1 MRKVFAN
8 CMLFLVLTGKSG
20 HGCADV
26 RFTGILQ
33 KGNMGAALLL
43 ERARGGFPRTG
54 RLT

>member
-8 CMLFLVLTGKSG
+8 CMLFLVLKGKRA
-20 HGCADV
+20 CERADV

-43 ERARGGFPRTG
+43 ERERGGFPRTG